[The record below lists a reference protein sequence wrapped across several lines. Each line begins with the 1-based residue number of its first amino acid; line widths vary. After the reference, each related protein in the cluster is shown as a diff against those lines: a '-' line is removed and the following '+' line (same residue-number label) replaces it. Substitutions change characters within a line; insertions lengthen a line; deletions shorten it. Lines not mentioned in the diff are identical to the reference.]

1 MTQISTQGAMVG
13 SRDAAPGAPLY
24 GRSKRRHMLPAG
36 LILIAVI
43 APPGAGAAYGG
54 SSLIRRTADIRKEQ
68 IVVREKYRDY
78 VNTLDIKGVGLVEV
92 IGASPF

>member
-1 MTQISTQGAMVG
+1 MTQISGAMVG

-24 GRSKRRHMLPAG
+24 SRSTRRHMLSAG
-36 LILIAVI
+36 LILIAAM

-78 VNTLDIKGVGLVEV
+78 ANTIDIKGVGLVEV